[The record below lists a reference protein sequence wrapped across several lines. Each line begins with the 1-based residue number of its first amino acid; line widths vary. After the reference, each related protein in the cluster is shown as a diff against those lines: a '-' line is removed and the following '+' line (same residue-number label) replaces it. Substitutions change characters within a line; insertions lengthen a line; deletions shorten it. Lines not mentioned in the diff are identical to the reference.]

1 LSNELIIS
9 ATQNGS
15 RIALLKDKQLVEFH
29 EELEGS
35 KFVVGDIYLGS
46 VKKVVQGLN
55 AAFIDIG
62 YEKDAFLHYLDLGPQ
77 FASLMKFTKLVRGKK
92 ITGGR
97 LDKFKSEKDIDKHGK
112 ITTQLSKGLLLP
124 VQVVKEPI
132 STKGPRLSSE
142 LSIAG
147 RYLVLVPFSNT
158 VSVSK
163 KISSSEERKRLQ
175 RIIQSIKPEGFGVII
190 RTVAESKE
198 TAELD
203 RDLRNLVKMWDDG
216 MARMTAANGRDKLIG
231 EISKTSSLLRDLL
244 NESFDNVHVD
254 DKKIFEEVKAYIHTI
269 APEKDKIVKLYTGKA
284 KIFEH
289 YGIEKQIKSAFG
301 QTVSL
306 RGGGYLIIEHT
317 EALHVIDVN
326 SGNKSTREESQETTA
341 ASVNLEAAK
350 EVARQLRLRDMGG
363 IIVVDFI
370 DMRTQEGRK
379 LIYKTMKDEMGL
391 HDRAKHTVLP
401 LSKFGLMQITRE
413 RVRPQMNIITK
424 EVCPTCNGTGSITAS
439 ILITDQIEQHIEHLF
454 VKQNEKELVLA
465 LHPFLFAYYTKGI
478 ISKRVKMFFKYK
490 RWVKIVKDSSLGIT
504 EFHFLNKDGEEI
516 DVAHKGEKITPES
529 LADIKAAAIDG
540 DGRHKHKHKVEI
552 SDDDESEEEDEEEV
566 EKPRQHHRRK
576 NDQRGEHRGERKDRG
591 DKTDKG
597 VKDDKDDK
605 ADTGEKGD
613 KPENGEQRND
623 QNRRH
628 GRQQHRQGERRQPQ
642 GERKEGERKE
652 GDNQNQNNPNQRRGD
667 NQRRDNQRGDQRRHN
682 NQQKNQ
688 QQQNNQQPPVNQD
701 QPVNEEPLNP
711 IIQNQVPVVPPP
723 PVNPATE
730 EAPKNDPRPPDNLT
744 E

>member
-1 LSNELIIS
+1 MSNELIIS

-92 ITGGR
+92 VTGVR
-97 LDKFKSEKDIDKHGK
+97 LDKFKAEKDIDKHGK
-112 ITTQLSKGLLLP
+112 ITQQLSKGLLLP

-163 KISSSEERKRLQ
+163 KISSSDERKRLQ

-203 RDLRNLVKMWDDG
+203 RDLRNLVKMWDEG
-216 MARMTAANGRDKLIG
+216 MTRMVTANGRDKLIG

-254 DKKIFEEVKAYIHTI
+254 DKKIFDEVKGYIHTI
-269 APEKDKIVKLYTGKA
+269 APEKEKIVKLYSGKA

-341 ASVNLEAAK
+341 MSVNLEAAK
-350 EVARQLRLRDMGG
+350 EIARQLRLRDMGG

-370 DMRTQEGRK
+370 DMRSQEGRK
-379 LIYKTMKDEMGL
+379 LIYKTMKDEMGNN
-391 HDRAKHTVLP
+391 DRAKHTVLP

-454 VKQNEKELVLA
+454 VKQNETELVLA
-465 LHPFLFAYYTKGI
+465 LHPFLYAYYTKGI

-490 RWVKIVKDSSLGIT
+490 KWVKIVKDSSLGIT

-516 DVAHKGEKITPES
+516 DVAQKGEKITPES
-529 LADIKAAAIDG
+529 LADIKASAG
-540 DGRHKHKHKVEI
+540 EGKTEHKHKHKVEV
-552 SDDDESEEEDEEEV
+552 SDDDEEDEEDDDTEDQ
-566 EKPRQHHRRK
+566 PRERRPK
-576 NDQRGEHRGERKDRG
+576 NERNDQR
-591 DKTDKG
+591 
-597 VKDDKDDK
+597 
-605 ADTGEKGD
+605 
-613 KPENGEQRND
+613 NN
-623 QNRRH
+623 QNRRRDQ
-628 GRQQHRQGERRQPQ
+628 GRQQHRHGDQKKQQGDGQQQGEHGQPKNDHGQQKGDGKNQQGQQGEKGQQGENRNQRHGDRRHGDRRHGDRRQ
-642 GERKEGERKE
+642 
-652 GDNQNQNNPNQRRGD
+652 NNNQRRND
-667 NQRRDNQRGDQRRHN
+667 
-682 NQQKNQ
+682 
-688 QQQNNQQPPVNQD
+688 QQNKDSQNSENS
-701 QPVNEEPLNP
+701 ELNP
-711 IIQNQVPVVPPP
+711 QDENAQKIQPTVEQIPPPP
-723 PVNPATE
+723 PVE
-730 EAPKNDPRPPDNLT
+730 VKNEGPPPEPQSEN
-744 E
+744 